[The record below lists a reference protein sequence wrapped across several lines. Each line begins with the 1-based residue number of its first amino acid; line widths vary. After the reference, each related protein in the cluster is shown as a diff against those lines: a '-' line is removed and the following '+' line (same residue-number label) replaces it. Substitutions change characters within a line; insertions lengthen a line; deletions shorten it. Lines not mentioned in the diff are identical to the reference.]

1 MNNMN
6 VTIRDMARDFNAKR
20 MAERE
25 LLIARFVLEHPN
37 CEAKDICLV
46 EQFDKG
52 KVTFSVRML
61 TEQDKR
67 TRGDSLQ

>member
-1 MNNMN
+1 
-6 VTIRDMARDFNAKR
+6 